1 VYGVLA
7 LVCATGLC
15 ITFVSSVRADA
26 PRSLATRIIRFFSY
40 FTIESNILVCAVAL
54 LLAVGVA
61 HGRRFA
67 LAHLDALLG
76 ITVTGIVF
84 ALVLA
89 PDQEHVGFSSVLL
102 HYVAPPLALLAWLVL
117 GPWSGAL
124 VADHR
129 AGARVAAR
137 LPAVDGGPRRDQ
149 RLVPVPLHRRGRA
162 GVRAHAAQRGARP
175 ARRPGARRRVHRLG
189 SPAGA
194 RVACRACQSFP

>member
-61 HGRRFA
+61 HGGRFA

-117 GPWSGAL
+117 GPWSARSWRIIGPAL
-124 VADHR
+124 VWPLVYLLWTVVHGAISDWYPYPFIDADELGFGR
-129 AGARVAAR
+129 MLRNAVLVLLGGLVLGVAFIA
-137 LPAVDGGPRRDQ
+137 LD
-149 RLVPVPLHRRGRA
+149 
-162 GVRAHAAQRGARP
+162 
-175 ARRPGARRRVHRLG
+175 RRR
-189 SPAGA
+189 A
-194 RVACRACQSFP
+194 RG

>member
-117 GPWSGAL
+117 GPWSARSWRIIGPAL
-124 VADHR
+124 VWPLVYLLWTVVHGAISDWYPYPFIDADELGFGR
-129 AGARVAAR
+129 MLRNAVLVLLGGLVLGVAFIA
-137 LPAVDGGPRRDQ
+137 LD
-149 RLVPVPLHRRGRA
+149 
-162 GVRAHAAQRGARP
+162 
-175 ARRPGARRRVHRLG
+175 RRR
-189 SPAGA
+189 A
-194 RVACRACQSFP
+194 RG